1 MMKNKIKCQIIT
13 PIKDRSVYDK
23 YIEDTPLPVK
33 IDKNIPIP
41 GQKKPFVWAKLLA
54 EMELGDSILL
64 ESKDAYKQ
72 IAAIRITGK
81 KKGMEFIQRK
91 QSKGIR
97 LWRTK

>member
-1 MMKNKIKCQIIT
+1 
-13 PIKDRSVYDK
+13 
-23 YIEDTPLPVK
+23 
-33 IDKNIPIP
+33 
-41 GQKKPFVWAKLLA
+41 
-54 EMELGDSILL
+54 MELGDSILL